1 MKTTKVVTPIVEGIN
16 RRFFVAI
23 EALVSLGHISSLEG
37 FCKLHGFS
45 PPRYRETRQS
55 YGITPNPNSKPSRYK
70 QIELEALY
78 SLCNNYSISSE
89 WLLLGRGKMF
99 KNEANRKI

>member
-23 EALVSLGHISSLEG
+23 EALVSLGRISALES

-45 PPRYRETRQS
+45 PSRYRETRRT

-70 QIELEALY
+70 QIEIEALY
-78 SLCNNYSISSE
+78 SLCNNYSISTD